1 MGPVIPQGRDRSPFT
16 FRRVAAASVLLL
28 MAALYVSPVQKYLRS
43 DERLQ
48 HSQTQVVMLQHEHDR
63 LQSEAAALLTKA
75 RIVEL
80 ARACGWIY
88 PSEHPLVIRDIPG
101 SAATQ
106 CG

>member
-1 MGPVIPQGRDRSPFT
+1 
-16 FRRVAAASVLLL
+16 
-28 MAALYVSPVQKYLRS
+28 VSPVQKYLRS

-48 HSQTQVVMLQHEHDR
+48 QSQTQVVMLQHEHDR
-63 LQSEAAALLTKA
+63 LQSEAAALLTKS

-88 PSEHPLVIRDIPG
+88 PNEHPLVIRDIPA

>member
-1 MGPVIPQGRDRSPFT
+1 
-16 FRRVAAASVLLL
+16 
-28 MAALYVSPVQKYLRS
+28 
-43 DERLQ
+43 
-48 HSQTQVVMLQHEHDR
+48 
-63 LQSEAAALLTKA
+63 LTKA

-88 PSEHPLVIRDIPG
+88 PGEHPLVIRDIPA